1 MGKMKERTIELSDL
15 ARKLTSICA
24 VSNYGKKVVQVA
36 SENGERLGWINTI
49 KDTKLKT
56 FYVCFVADI
65 NWETETI
72 TYYASMPY
80 TDVVLIPYNVFGMCD
95 EPDKY
100 RILSI
105 NTRTHNYTLFNSN
118 CHTDWLCDMFRWMG
132 DYYMKLNAEDIQKI
146 NESKTNEEVT
156 TMSELKIKEQVIFN
170 APATVVFWSD
180 KSKQVLKCREQDEWD
195 EEKALALAI
204 AYKLY
209 GKKEF
214 NELLK
219 NARRITDDSKA
230 KITVLNTTETNDEV
244 CDCGNTC
251 SCKVTCTKNGIE
263 SCTGSTTAESNI
275 INELIIEIRNLR
287 ADVDKL
293 SAKKKRKSK
302 KNEKNEE

>member
-24 VSNYGKKVVQVA
+24 VSNYGKKVEHVA
-36 SENGERLGWINTI
+36 TENGERFGWINRI
-49 KDTKLKT
+49 QDPNLKT
-56 FYVCFVADI
+56 SYVRFAIDI

-105 NTRTHNYTLFNSN
+105 DTRAHKCELFNSDK
-118 CHTDWLCDMFRWMG
+118 HTDWIRNMFRWMA
-132 DYYMKLNAEDIQKI
+132 DHYHYIELNEETIQKI
-146 NESKTNEEVT
+146 NESKTNEEET

-293 SAKKKRKSK
+293 AAKKKRKSK
-302 KNEKNEE
+302 KNEE